1 MDAMPSLLVAL
12 LLFAFAQQPKS
23 QPPLTPLLA
32 RVASEAESFQQN
44 IPKATTRETLVQ
56 RAAMP
61 PSRPPRL
68 GVREIAS
75 EYSVGSIK
83 GMDSHDLVEFRQV
96 VSVDG
101 LPVQSAESAR
111 HALSLG
117 IRSEDERIRKRML
130 EDFAKY
136 GLVDIATDYGLIL
149 LAFTRQGLETIQT
162 GTSSDNRIGA
172 DEMTVLTW
180 KQTSG
185 TGGELE
191 FHGRQAVRQP
201 LQGTLW
207 VRKSDGTPLRIQTWA
222 EYSETGHK
230 IRDEATIDYAMSSH
244 GFLAPVSVVHRHIV
258 DKGLRTENVYHY
270 EPFNLDVK

>member
-1 MDAMPSLLVAL
+1 MDAMPPLLAAL
-12 LLFAFAQQPKS
+12 LAAAFAYQTNSP
-23 QPPLTPLLA
+23 TLLA

-44 IPKATTRETLVQ
+44 ITKAATRETLVQ
-56 RAAMP
+56 RAVMP
-61 PSRPPRL
+61 SSRQPRL
-68 GVREIAS
+68 GVREIVS

-83 GMDSHDLVEFRQV
+83 GTDSHDLVEFRQV

-172 DEMTVLTW
+172 DDVSVIAW

-207 VRKSDGTPLRIQTWA
+207 VRKSDGLPLRIQAWA
-222 EYSETGHK
+222 EYTESKHT
-230 IRDEATIDYAMSSH
+230 IRDEATIDYALSAH

-258 DKGLRTENVYHY
+258 DKGLTAENVYRY
-270 EPFNLDVK
+270 EPFRLDVK